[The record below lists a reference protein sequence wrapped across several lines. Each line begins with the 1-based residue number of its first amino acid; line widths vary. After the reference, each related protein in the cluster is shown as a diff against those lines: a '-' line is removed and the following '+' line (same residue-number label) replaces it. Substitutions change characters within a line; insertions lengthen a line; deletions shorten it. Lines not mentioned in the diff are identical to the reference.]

1 MNNNRSGLILTLV
14 ALLVLVVTYVFLYM
28 PTKSKGNDLEARLL
42 DLRSELAN
50 VEELAPDQQSNLKIG
65 EVDAK
70 TLELAVPNVFDQD
83 QLIESLS
90 SLALKYSIKVDNLS
104 FGKTQTENN
113 YIDSTTISLSV
124 TGGYNNF
131 LQFLR
136 DLESSDRF
144 FNIQNFTLGISES
157 EPREVNFSVNMEVYN
172 S

>member
-1 MNNNRSGLILTLV
+1 MNNNRSGLILTLIS
-14 ALLVLVVTYVFLYM
+14 LLVLVVTYVFLYM
-28 PTKSKGNDLEARLL
+28 PTKAKGDDLEARLQ

-50 VEELAPDQQSNLKIG
+50 VEELVPDQQSNLKIG

-83 QLIESLS
+83 QLIENLS
-90 SLALKYSIKVDNLS
+90 NLALKYTIRVDNLS
-104 FGKTQTENN
+104 FGKAQTENN
-113 YIDSTTISLSV
+113 YIDSTTVSLSV

-136 DLESSDRF
+136 DLEASDRF
-144 FNIQNFTLGISES
+144 FNIQNFTLGISET